1 MGNSPSSNKASNND
15 SKKDFEN
22 FYDIIDYIATYYIL
36 TMDFKSLT
44 KLSEKEYC
52 DNLVILTSD
61 IVQRYF
67 NDIEITYL
75 AQRIKDGLQVN
86 ELKKENVNFLTKQQL
101 ESLDIQKD
109 EQKTIK
115 KKRVCIGI
123 AKFYIKIAHVFAAI
137 VTTINPVYM
146 YKDDFG
152 NMISTGLLNKDKI
165 PKNIPRKVYKMNICD
180 ERIHSLMDKKD
191 TNNNTNTNTNTN
203 NNTNND
209 TNKDKENVAAY
220 INPKICTMNANKDG
234 TTKTLA
240 EEPGIMELMQ
250 LYLDDNYDYSNGT
263 FTGMSEETQK
273 QFQKDLKTFYT
284 AFTGNEN
291 MPPEITKFSDIKL
304 RDYQARKGCY
314 GPEPIFRKKYQV
326 DKTNELFIQYANNLK
341 NMIQSA
347 TKKQKELLTII
358 NDLFSFVIEPYT
370 GKKKIRV
377 NPKLTE
383 ASLQKIVE
391 ASRTI
396 IMELYIKCETD
407 YVNGIKMYEAIVESK
422 ILETTKNQ
430 IQSLQKESEK
440 TIQKFN

>member
-1 MGNSPSSNKASNND
+1 MGNTSSSTSNEQEN
-15 SKKDFEN
+15 KKDFEN
-22 FYDIIDYIATYYIL
+22 FYEIIDYIATYYIL

-52 DNLVILTSD
+52 DNLVIITSD
-61 IVQRYF
+61 IVEQYF

-115 KKRVCIGI
+115 KKRVCLGI
-123 AKFYIKIAHVFAAI
+123 AKFYIKIAHIFAAI
-137 VTTINPVYM
+137 VMTINPVYM
-146 YKDDFG
+146 YKDEFG
-152 NMISTGLLNKDKI
+152 NIVRTGLLNKDKI

-191 TNNNTNTNTNTN
+191 NENP
-203 NNTNND
+203 
-209 TNKDKENVAAY
+209 NKMAY
-220 INPKICTMNANKDG
+220 INPKLCTMNVKKDG
-234 TTKTLA
+234 SIKNLA

-263 FTGMSEETQK
+263 FTGMSEETKK

-304 RDYQARKGCY
+304 RDYQTKKGCS
-314 GPEPIFRKKYQV
+314 EPDPFFQKKYQV

-347 TKKQKELLTII
+347 TKKQKELLDII
-358 NDLFSFVIEPYT
+358 NDLFSFVVEPYT

-391 ASRTI
+391 SARNI
-396 IMELYIKCETD
+396 ILELYIKCETD
-407 YVNGIKMYEAIVESK
+407 YINGIKIYEAIVESK

-430 IQSLQKESEK
+430 IQTLQKESEK
-440 TIQKFN
+440 TVEKGIN